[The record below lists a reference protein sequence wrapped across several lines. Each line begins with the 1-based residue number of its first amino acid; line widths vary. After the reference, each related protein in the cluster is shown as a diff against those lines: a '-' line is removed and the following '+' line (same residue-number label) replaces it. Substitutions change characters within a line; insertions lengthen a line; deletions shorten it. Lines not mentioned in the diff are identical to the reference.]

1 LLPGSTPQTEKEMN
15 HYLASQL
22 IAQRQADIAA
32 GVAHRASVKAA
43 RAARK
48 ASAAPAAGPVRTW
61 FPLIRRLASA
71 GA

>member
-1 LLPGSTPQTEKEMN
+1 MN

-22 IAQRQADIAA
+22 IAQRQADVEA
-32 GVAHRASVKAA
+32 GVKHRAAVKAA

-48 ASAAPAAGPVRTW
+48 ARNAPAARPVRGAR
-61 FPLIRRLASA
+61 FPLIRRLALS

>member
-1 LLPGSTPQTEKEMN
+1 MN

-22 IAQRQADIAA
+22 VAQRQAGLAA
-32 GVAHRASVKAA
+32 DVTRRAAVKEA

-48 ASAAPAAGPVRTW
+48 AAAASPARPVRAR
-61 FPLIRRLASA
+61 LRIIRRLVPA